1 MPGLRHPKT
10 THPTHPSGDETY
22 SGQCTIPNCGDRH
35 CGTLTYNGAGKQVD
49 PGDDGPLLQVAG
61 VCGAQEC
68 YSGDRGESIPSN
80 GGDKTWSTALLSIR
94 SWSPVYIQYVRRTIK
109 DAGNETEAFLRVPTP
124 NPRTG
129 GKMEQDNGSDAAT
142 IHGNKSEGLVSV
154 SGFGSKH
161 SSTGLTPFQV
171 LHGREAR
178 LPTHLL
184 SPVEEELY
192 SSDVEYVDQLQ
203 QKLKDIF
210 DLVRENN
217 SKASAQQKKY
227 HDRRVNP
234 SNLQPGDTVFLM
246 RPHPKVGI
254 SPKLQPRFQGPYA
267 LLLILGHNGLVSARG
282 KSFWVHLNHL
292 KLVHVR
298 RREPFD
304 YEGAVE
310 EEAGRESTE
319 QEDLDMTDSE
329 EMTRDLVPREEATTG
344 HDADLRGDQEAEDSS
359 EEESQLEGGRSRY
372 NLRSRRK

>member
-1 MPGLRHPKT
+1 MKPIAADAPFQT
-10 THPTHPSGDETY
+10 VVID
-22 SGQCTIPNCGDRH
+22 I
-35 CGTLTYNGAGKQVD
+35 V
-49 PGDDGPLLQVAG
+49 GPLPTTVRGNKWILVMMDRFSKWPECVALRNVTAATVAKAFLATVVTRHG
-61 VCGAQEC
+61 VPLYCQSDRGAQFT
-68 YSGDRGESIPSN
+68 SN
-80 GGDKTWSTALLSIR
+80 MFAELS
-94 SWSPVYIQYVRRTIK
+94 
-109 DAGNETEAFLRVPTP
+109 
-124 NPRTG
+124 
-129 GKMEQDNGSDAAT
+129 KMLGMKQKLSCSYRPQT
-142 IHGNKSEGLVSV
+142 HGLVERWNKTMAQMLRQFTATNQKDWCLYLDLV
-154 SGFGSKH
+154 AWAYRTSKH
-161 SSTGLTPFQV
+161 SSTRLTPFQV

-329 EMTRDLVPREEATTG
+329 EMTRDLVPGEEATTG